1 MKNSTQYF
9 TGTVKLMIYV
19 GIDIEKETH
28 VAAAVDPDGV
38 TIIEPS
44 FIYY

>member
-1 MKNSTQYF
+1 MKNSTKYF
-9 TGTVKLMIYV
+9 TGMVKLMIYV
-19 GIDIEKETH
+19 GIDIAH
-28 VAAAVDPDGV
+28 VAVAVNPDGV